1 MLGPD
6 LQNQTTSVEKQQV
19 KLRSKEN
26 QERGETMRSVRLQRV
41 PNTIGEASSK
51 PHREILS
58 LSLPMEQWLANQK
71 FLRTQKNKNKI

>member
-51 PHREILS
+51 PHRAILS
-58 LSLPMEQWLANQK
+58 LSLPIEQWLANQK